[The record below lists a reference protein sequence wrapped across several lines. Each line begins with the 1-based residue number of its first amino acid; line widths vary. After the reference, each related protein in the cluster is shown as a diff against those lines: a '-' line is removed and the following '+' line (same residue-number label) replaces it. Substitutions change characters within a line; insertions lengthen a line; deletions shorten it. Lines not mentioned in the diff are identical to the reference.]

1 MYNPSTLTELKTY
14 LLERHWKQLESKLK
28 FDPNPGSTKS
38 PVQLEIVGFNK
49 NLPGITVAIQDDG
62 IAVRVGVFALE
73 GQSALVNYNTFFA
86 DMQVLESYLNTVES
100 DIKLLKI
107 QK

>member
-1 MYNPSTLTELKTY
+1 M
-14 LLERHWKQLESKLK
+14 
-28 FDPNPGSTKS
+28 
-38 PVQLEIVGFNK
+38 
-49 NLPGITVAIQDDG
+49 AIQDDG